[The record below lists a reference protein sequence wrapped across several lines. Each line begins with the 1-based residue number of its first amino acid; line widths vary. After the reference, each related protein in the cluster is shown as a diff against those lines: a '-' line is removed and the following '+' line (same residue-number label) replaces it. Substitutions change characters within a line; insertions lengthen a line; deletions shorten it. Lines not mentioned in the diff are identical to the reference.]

1 MRTSLWLVWTLVV
14 PESGRPDRCAGRPE
28 QAPQRKGYLVVVG
41 GPADRVL
48 VTGLAPAARAP
59 AVGLVSVL
67 VDDPGVRDLTHEN
80 LLVVGVDPGGPRKT
94 PPAGSWW
101 GRAPQGGYFFF
112 LVFLSSFLGVLRDL
126 SSIRLPLTTVFLNVF
141 VPP

>member
-1 MRTSLWLVWTLVV
+1 MRTSWWLVWTLVV

-80 LLVVGVDPGGPRKT
+80 LLRSDEHTSALQSR
-94 PPAGSWW
+94 
-101 GRAPQGGYFFF
+101 GR
-112 LVFLSSFLGVLRDL
+112 LLC
-126 SSIRLPLTTVFLNVF
+126 
-141 VPP
+141 

>member
-1 MRTSLWLVWTLVV
+1 MRTSWWLVWTLVV

-94 PPAGSWW
+94 ERKSTRLNSSHVATSY
-101 GRAPQGGYFFF
+101 A
-112 LVFLSSFLGVLRDL
+112 VFCL
-126 SSIRLPLTTVFLNVF
+126 
-141 VPP
+141 